1 MVPLSMAILIAS
13 SPGQT
18 FGISIFT
25 ESIRTALGLSH
36 GQLAAAYTL
45 GTLLGAV
52 PITLIGHQ
60 MDRHGLRRTLLV
72 VIGLFCLTCGFMS
85 LVQGWLTLVTAF
97 CLLRMLGPGALA
109 FLSGNAL
116 PFWFEQR
123 LGFVEGLRQVGMA
136 AAMACIP
143 AFHLWLLNQ
152 WGWRGAYLLLGTG
165 IGLLLLPAVALLFR
179 NRPADINQPFEGRPL
194 PGDGHPAPDQAE
206 RLLGGLT
213 LGQTLQTP
221 TFWIVLSGAAM
232 FSMIH
237 TGLFFCMVPILDERG
252 LSTADAAATF
262 TVFAVCLAA
271 MRLVSGVL
279 ADRLHARYLLFVGM
293 LGLGVAPAL
302 LLFTQGRAMAFATGV
317 GMAVSQAV
325 FFGTSQPL
333 WARYF
338 GRRHLGKIRGVLMTS
353 NVASSSLG
361 PFVAGLT
368 RDAFGNFD
376 PALMVF
382 AVLPLSI
389 SLLSLRVTPPRWDVM
404 PSVATP
410 SVGAGDSPRRADPS
424 AREDAG

>member
-1 MVPLSMAILIAS
+1 MVPLSMAVLIAS

-18 FGISIFT
+18 FGVSVFT

-60 MDRHGLRRTLLV
+60 MDRYGLRRTLLV
-72 VIGLFCLTCGFMS
+72 VIGLFSLTCGFMS
-85 LVQGWLTLVTAF
+85 LVQGWLTLVLAF

-116 PFWFEQR
+116 PFWFERR
-123 LGFVEGLRQVGMA
+123 LGLVEGLRQVGMG

-143 AFHLWLLNQ
+143 AFHLWLLHQ
-152 WGWRGAYLLLGTG
+152 WGWRGAYLLLGAG
-165 IGLLLLPAVALLFR
+165 ISLLLFPAVALLFR
-179 NRPADINQPFEGRPL
+179 NRPADIDQPFEGWPEVVEDHL
-194 PGDGHPAPDQAE
+194 AEEPAD
-206 RLLGGLT
+206 LLQSGLT
-213 LGQTLQTP
+213 LGETLRTP

-252 LSTADAAATF
+252 LSVGDAAATF

-279 ADRLHARYLLFVGM
+279 ADRLPARYLLFAGM
-293 LGLGVAPAL
+293 LGLSVAPTL
-302 LLFTQGRAMAFATGV
+302 LLFTRDRTLAFATGAAM
-317 GMAVSQAV
+317 GVSQAV
-325 FFGTSQPL
+325 FFGTAQPL

-361 PFVAGLT
+361 PFVAGFT
-368 RDAFGNFD
+368 RDAFGDFNR
-376 PALMVF
+376 ALMLF
-382 AVLPLSI
+382 AVLPFAV
-389 SLLSLRVTPPRWDVM
+389 SLLSLRVRPPRKD
-404 PSVATP
+404 SVR
-410 SVGAGDSPRRADPS
+410 GERQAGS
-424 AREDAG
+424 